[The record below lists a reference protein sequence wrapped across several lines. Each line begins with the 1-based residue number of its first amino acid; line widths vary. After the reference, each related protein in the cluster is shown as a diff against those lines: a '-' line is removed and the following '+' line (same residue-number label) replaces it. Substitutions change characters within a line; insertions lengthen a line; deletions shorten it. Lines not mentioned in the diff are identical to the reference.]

1 MIAHTVNHHR
11 TRYGKFATVCARDRA
26 QAVAGLQALAAG
38 ESAPGVVAA
47 HQGPGGSGTVFVYS
61 GQGSQWAGMGRQ
73 LLADEPVFAAAIAEL
88 EPVFLEQ
95 VGFSLQQLLADGEP
109 VTGDARVQPVIMGLQ
124 LGLTALWR
132 SYGVEPDAVIGHSM
146 GEVTAAVVA
155 GALTV
160 GRGVAGDRDPLAVD
174 VAAGRAGCGWAAG
187 TGCRGHRGVDRRLPG
202 GQPDRVRL
210 TTPNGGFRA
219 GAGRSMR

>member
-1 MIAHTVNHHR
+1 MSR
-11 TRYGKFATVCARDRA
+11 RLGWW
-26 QAVAGLQALAAG
+26 L
-38 ESAPGVVAA
+38 P

-88 EPVFLEQ
+88 EPVFVEQ

-146 GEVTAAVVA
+146 GEVTAAVMA

-160 GRGVAGDRDPLAVD
+160 GRGVAGDRDAFAVD
-174 VAAGRAGCGWAAG
+174 VATGRAGCGWR
-187 TGCRGHRGVDRRLPG
+187 CWNWMPRPPRR
-202 GQPDRVRL
+202 
-210 TTPNGGFRA
+210 
-219 GAGRSMR
+219 